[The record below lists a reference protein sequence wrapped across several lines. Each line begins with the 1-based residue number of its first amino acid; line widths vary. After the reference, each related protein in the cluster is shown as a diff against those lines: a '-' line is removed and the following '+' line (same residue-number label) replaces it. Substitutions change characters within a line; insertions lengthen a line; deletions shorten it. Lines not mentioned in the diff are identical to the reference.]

1 MQLEK
6 VVFYDFHSSGTF
18 KKVDQVNSAN
28 SAFISLTNLVC
39 KLLLRIILFANS
51 TNCCSGQLCGQLLFW
66 IFFLCKIL
74 QIVLLGNFL
83 EISLWIICICEF
95 CILLFQ
101 FVQNL
106 QNGRPGGSSGL
117 GDQGGQGGP
126 GGLRD
131 SGGPGDQGGQAG

>member
-95 CILLFQ
+95 CILSFQ

-106 QNGRPGGSSGL
+106 QNVIHNNLFAASRFRCSRWTRWAKRS
-117 GDQGGQGGP
+117 
-126 GGLRD
+126 R
-131 SGGPGDQGGQAG
+131 